1 MEKNGVRHP
10 LHFLKHIKNKNMILF
25 YTQVSVAGLAEL
37 PSSTKTEI
45 KRQLIRFAQ
54 LASILDGC
62 ESILGVVVS
71 HKPVVIP
78 VTGEKTNV
86 FFIFFISRFSSLIGK
101 TGLASRSEL

>member
-1 MEKNGVRHP
+1 MTW
-10 LHFLKHIKNKNMILF
+10 FL
-25 YTQVSVAGLAEL
+25 TQISVAGLAEL

-62 ESILGVVVS
+62 ESILGVVKS

-78 VTGEKTNV
+78 VTGMEKKSCIYFCVQWFQRTNRPY
-86 FFIFFISRFSSLIGK
+86 I
-101 TGLASRSEL
+101 

>member
-1 MEKNGVRHP
+1 
-10 LHFLKHIKNKNMILF
+10 MISF
-25 YTQVSVAGLAEL
+25 CTQVSVAGLAEL

-54 LASILDGC
+54 LTSILNGC

-78 VTGEKTNV
+78 VTGENKCSDLFHV
-86 FFIFFISRFSSLIGK
+86 SAISLRRK

>member
-1 MEKNGVRHP
+1 MAWKKMVFDT
-10 LHFLKHIKNKNMILF
+10 LCLFKHIKNKKMILF
-25 YTQVSVAGLAEL
+25 CTQISVAGLAEL

-54 LASILDGC
+54 LASILNGC

-78 VTGEKTNV
+78 VTGENKCFYLFHV
-86 FFIFFISRFSSLIGK
+86 
-101 TGLASRSEL
+101 

>member
-1 MEKNGVRHP
+1 MWEKMVFDN
-10 LHFLKHIKNKNMILF
+10 LCLFKHIKNKKMILF
-25 YTQVSVAGLAEL
+25 CTQVSVAGLAEL

-54 LASILDGC
+54 LASILNGC

-78 VTGEKTNV
+78 VTEEKTSV
-86 FFIFFISRFSSLIGK
+86 FIYFTFQQSQRKNRRCI
-101 TGLASRSEL
+101 